1 MLTPEIAIRLD
12 TLTLKELFRVR
23 DLFVELNKFS
33 LADIDILNYVHAL
46 IRTYEPI
53 AERG

>member
-1 MLTPEIAIRLD
+1 MLTPETAERLND
-12 TLTLKELFRVR
+12 LTLKELFRVR
-23 DLFVELNKFS
+23 DLLIELAKFG
-33 LADIDILNYVHAL
+33 LADLDVLDHIRAL